1 MESSIIIETNQ
12 AMAVKNHLID
22 YGTAISQDTNG
33 LQISN
38 SKWKTKLPRSIP
50 LEVGDTIQYESS
62 MIKSRG
68 VSDSGIELI
77 GRSNGNAELVDNK
90 IKFETGYYIN
100 NNWLNNLM
108 LPRGLATLR
117 EHSSLLPDS
126 SPSTQSIRNHEFLDE
141 YYTYNVCLNKVL
153 SPGTPVYSNFQSIWW
168 KDYGGPDITSHTKWE
183 KNGTPFLSIP
193 ANQKS
198 KLNSAGTE
206 MDFGFSNANPTATN
220 NMLHYV
226 PDDTRLYI
234 GPSDWLGPYNNGY
247 TTEFQQTIP
256 GTYTKI
262 FDIIT
267 TEAEI
272 EAKLGFNSP
281 IVIGKN
287 ITESLSNPNL
297 DDNVFVIPKI
307 IDYRNDLTVN
317 TGLLSLKNYF
327 NTENSLQV
335 IDETCKCLPTS
346 FGKMLY
352 DVQNGVDGA
361 NFSINDDILTA
372 TGKPLASQQQR
383 IKYFWNSI
391 ASGDYKR
398 TRASSNLY
406 SNLINSKN
414 IGGMIL
420 AGIAEDFSNICAYTG
435 DVKPETNWT
444 ISGVTP
450 ESSPGYPE
458 HGPYNFGEQ
467 IVIQDDLTPIS
478 VAYTSADIA
487 KSTNRLLV
495 KSFVETD
502 YATLATPTTSDRY
515 LNLNKNTVIFT
526 NLVANSNNFIMLKKV
541 IEDLEKPSENTINI
555 DYENQD
561 FLDSLYFTF
570 ELGNLD
576 DQLSTSVYNIK
587 NTLTSTKS
595 YTYPRVEK
603 GIPIPVS
610 LSNVNIITSNAYPIS
625 VRPTNIPTGYFDN
638 LVQGFYRLPLM
649 AGLFC
654 DESNIKIHTEGTG
667 AAKRV
672 ITQLEDLRSNHMY
685 GFDFYSRYNENRI
698 PKSGNLILP
707 NASTNITSLNFN
719 FKDKDGKYFDDSQ
732 IKSLGLG
739 IVVAFKR
746 VNVVGQPGTF
756 ADVPFIGFVCREQI
770 TSKDKYTIP
779 LPSVG
784 EFFGIPRALGNNS
797 LSYTASWERKAKY
810 DNRSTCLVEAKVI
823 NGGNWDGDASP
834 TPIIAKIEGD
844 SWDIEPTVALD
855 VFVKKYDPGS
865 TPFKYYQVIKNIT
878 ITNNGSH
885 LNGNPSIVFYRNAA
899 DITAEKPIKRSQW
912 EVYPD
917 IELILGAFKNSY
929 DQGTI
934 ENNQPNFPYIM
945 CGANAITCQFDETQS
960 RMGFSKFHTLMKE
973 GQNTNGLQRYYD
985 GSMFFNTDA
994 PIITPDTQSSND
1006 VIKINVRKTYS
1017 NSCRSGFTE
1026 AIPESNPEKQIF
1038 PISNNAIRS
1047 KGILSAIS
1055 GIGLLNIY
1063 VGKKDGGWL
1072 KVNSANKFTYEN
1084 TLLDK
1089 LGFNINQLLPKFG
1102 NQNTF
1107 FNRGLHNKYVLSLN
1121 NSLNMYTDMVSPF
1134 TTNAL
1139 VSSDLNQSIN
1149 TNNINYLMGSLD
1161 GNNLLEKSL
1170 IQTSDSLIALNLPSK
1185 FSYTHLLI
1193 FSNVIP
1199 KYNYI
1204 GSSAINN
1211 IPCIGSIGRSYEIGD
1226 VIYGVTP
1233 GIPYIVD
1240 KNYILSEIDIDLRTE
1255 IGQDAPIDS
1264 GSTVI
1269 IKITKRKPIPQIET
1283 PSQKKDNKSA

>member
-22 YGTAISQDTNG
+22 YGTAITQDTNG

-50 LEVGDTIQYESS
+50 LEVGDSIEYYSS

-77 GRSNGNAELVDNK
+77 GRSNGNVELVDNK

-108 LPRGLATLR
+108 LPRGIATLR
-117 EHSSLLPDS
+117 EHSSLLPDV
-126 SPSTQSIRNHEFLDE
+126 SPKTQSKRNTDFLDT
-141 YYTYNVCLNKVL
+141 YYTYNVCLNKVA

-168 KDYGGPDITSHTKWE
+168 KDYGGPDITTHIKWE
-183 KNGTPFLSIP
+183 KNGPPTLSIT
-193 ANQKS
+193 ANQLTRS
-198 KLNSAGTE
+198 DGSNFS
-206 MDFGFSNANPTATN
+206 FSNANPTATN

-247 TTEFQQTIP
+247 DTESQQAIP

-262 FDIIT
+262 FDIIK

-297 DDNVFVIPKI
+297 DDNVFVVPKI
-307 IDYRNDLTVN
+307 IDYKNDLTVN
-317 TGLLSLKNYF
+317 TGLISLKNYF

-335 IDETCKCLPTS
+335 IDETCKSLPTS

-361 NFSINDDILTA
+361 NFSINDDVLTA
-372 TGKPLASQQQR
+372 TGKALATQEQR

-391 ASGDYKR
+391 ATGDFKR
-398 TRASSNLY
+398 TRACSNLY
-406 SNLINSKN
+406 SNLINTKN
-414 IGGMIL
+414 ILGMVIAGL
-420 AGIAEDFSNICAYTG
+420 AKDFSNICAYSG
-435 DVKPETNWT
+435 HIKPETYWT
-444 ISGVTP
+444 IDGVTP
-450 ESSPGYPE
+450 ESSPNYPE

-467 IVIQDDLTPIS
+467 IVLLDDLTAIS
-478 VAYTSADIA
+478 VAYTNADLA
-487 KSTNRLLV
+487 KPTNRLLI
-495 KSFVETD
+495 KRFVDSD
-502 YATLATPTTSDRY
+502 YTNLAKPTTNDRY
-515 LNLNKNTVIFT
+515 LNLTKNTVIFT

-541 IEDLEKPSENTINI
+541 IDDLEKPSDNTLNV

-570 ELGNLD
+570 ELGQFD
-576 DQLSTSVYNIK
+576 DQLSTSVYNIN
-587 NTLTSTKS
+587 NTLETNKTYTK
-595 YTYPRVEK
+595 PRVEK
-603 GIPIPVS
+603 GIPIPVA
-610 LSNVNIITSNAYPIS
+610 LSNVNIITNNAYPMS
-625 VRPTNIPTGYFDN
+625 VRPANIPSGYFDN

-654 DESNIKIHTEGTG
+654 DEDNIKIHTENAG
-667 AAKRV
+667 ALKRE
-672 ITQLEDLRSNHMY
+672 ITQLEDFRSNHMY
-685 GFDFYSRYNENRI
+685 GFDLFSRYNENRT
-698 PKSGNLILP
+698 PKSGNVILP
-707 NASTNITSLNFN
+707 NDVDESHFRFTNPE
-719 FKDKDGKYFDDSQ
+719 DGKYFDDSQ
-732 IKSLGLG
+732 IKELGLG
-739 IVVAFKR
+739 IVVGYNR
-746 VNVVGQPGTF
+746 VHVVDDLGTY

-797 LSYTASWERKAKY
+797 LSYTTSWERKAKY

-823 NGGNWDGDASP
+823 NGGNWNGDSSP
-834 TPIIAKIEGD
+834 LPIIAKIEGD
-844 SWDIEPTVALD
+844 SWDIEPIVELD
-855 VFVKKYDPGS
+855 LFIKEYDPGS
-865 TPFKYYQVIKNIT
+865 TPFDYYQVIKNIT

-885 LNGNPSIVFYRNAA
+885 LNGNPSIVFYRNTAA
-899 DITAEKPIKRSQW
+899 VAAKKPIKRSEW

-929 DQGTI
+929 NQGTI
-934 ENNQPNFPYIM
+934 KNNQPNFPYIM
-945 CGANAITCQFDETQS
+945 IGANEITCEFDETQS

-1006 VIKINVRKTYS
+1006 VIKLNVRKTYC

-1026 AIPESNPEKQIF
+1026 AIPESNPEKQVI

-1047 KGILSAIS
+1047 KGILSAVS
-1055 GIGLLNIY
+1055 GVGLLNIY

-1102 NQNTF
+1102 KQNRF
-1107 FNRGLHNKYVLSLN
+1107 FNKGLHNKYVLSLN
-1121 NSLNMYTDMVSPF
+1121 NSLNMYNDMVLPF

-1161 GNNLLEKSL
+1161 GNNLLEKS
-1170 IQTSDSLIALNLPSK
+1170 IVQTSDSLIALNLPSK

-1240 KNYILSEIDIDLRTE
+1240 KKYILSEIDIDLRTE
-1255 IGQDAPIDS
+1255 IGEDAPIDS
-1264 GSTVI
+1264 GSTII
-1269 IKITKRKPIPQIET
+1269 IKITRMKPIPLVEKV
-1283 PSQKKDNKSA
+1283 SQKKTVESP